1 MSECAHCMGE
11 RRVVRSVFLVW
22 GGIAPNGK
30 PQIGLVFDCIAGAYW
45 FFLLSF
51 FLLLHMVFQLSIY
64 LRQPIKYVLWF
75 LCFSYVFGF
84 SIRVDL
90 SKLTH
95 LFFMGPIVVNGVGVN
110 FCWGESF
117 KKCKWV
123 FFFLINLNDI
133 RVIVN
138 VCFRFRITR
147 QLKLLTNHIKKTV
160 GIWSQAKNIIKIIER
175 ILYD

>member
-1 MSECAHCMGE
+1 MILRNCGCSIQRKFNIFNIMSECALCMGE
-11 RRVVRSVFLVW
+11 TTGSVGVFGVRRHRTERKTTDRF
-22 GGIAPNGK
+22 
-30 PQIGLVFDCIAGAYW
+30 GLRLHSWC
-45 FFLLSF
+45 LLIFSSFF

-123 FFFLINLNDI
+123 FFFLN
-133 RVIVN
+133 
-138 VCFRFRITR
+138 
-147 QLKLLTNHIKKTV
+147 
-160 GIWSQAKNIIKIIER
+160 
-175 ILYD
+175 